1 VEKGRASFSPLVVTT
16 MMIDKQVGGIITFIG
31 SLMMKKLYVAGFI
44 ALMFGAS
51 NVFAQAEGEPIKA
64 ADEVPLGGFAG
75 CSLAPPKDGC
85 DARIKCT
92 GVGNIFANTAI
103 DQQLATKEA
112 TNKARSELAK
122 FYSTKQKAKEA
133 LANASKSMM
142 ATNAD
147 GTASSSTVAERMM
160 ASIDETSAE
169 AVLSGVQV
177 LGRQVDAQQRTVT
190 VKIGVSCKSQAAAA
204 KSQAG
209 AARSATPSSGAGAAS
224 PPVAR
229 GAEGQTLQQRELKSF
244 EQRRKNADDF

>member
-1 VEKGRASFSPLVVTT
+1 MDV
-16 MMIDKQVGGIITFIG
+16 
-31 SLMMKKLYVAGFI
+31 
-44 ALMFGAS
+44 
-51 NVFAQAEGEPIKA
+51 
-64 ADEVPLGGFAG
+64 
-75 CSLAPPKDGC
+75 
-85 DARIKCT
+85 
-92 GVGNIFANTAI
+92 
-103 DQQLATKEA
+103 QLATKEA
-112 TNKARSELAK
+112 TNKARSQLAM

-133 LANASKSMM
+133 IASASKSIGT
-142 ATNAD
+142 TNAD
-147 GTASSSTVAERMM
+147 GSSTGSTVSERMM